1 MSRRTPNLRHSQNY
15 TSGGKLKQLRPIETH
30 KKPLP
35 RKAILPTGR
44 STENMITDTA
54 KT

>member
-1 MSRRTPNLRHSQNY
+1 MARRTPNLRHSQNY
-15 TSGGKLKQLRPIETH
+15 TSGGRLQQLRPIETH
-30 KKPLP
+30 KKSLP
-35 RKAILPTGR
+35 RKAILPTGG